1 MSRRHQT
8 PHPIAVGDDRPQNA
22 AEQRT
27 DVSRPLPRPR
37 SHWDPHGPQTASQ
50 RTLARFR
57 AARRPAAAPNGN
69 PRPEQRLLRPSSP
82 RQPEQ
87 QLDLF
92 SVPPVQPPQAA
103 PQTGVFSSADR
114 HDLQGAVPVT
124 PPLCLMS
131 ETSTDRLDSTS
142 DCPGGDRE

>member
-69 PRPEQRLLRPSSP
+69 PRPEQRLSRPSSP
-82 RQPEQ
+82 LQPEQ

-92 SVPPVQPPQAA
+92 SVPPVQPPLAA

-114 HDLQGAVPVT
+114 HDRQGAVLVT
-124 PPLCLMS
+124 PPLSPMGG
-131 ETSTDRLDSTS
+131 TSTEHSDSTS
-142 DCPGGDRE
+142 GNSGGGRQ